1 MTQPEGHG
9 LGALTDDAL
18 LGGRLRLWQPA
29 AGFRA
34 GTDAVLLAAAC
45 PAQAGDTVLDMG
57 CGAGAVALCLGARV
71 PGVVLAGVDLQAGY
85 AVLAR
90 ANAARNGQEFEVH
103 AGDVARMP
111 GPLRRAFDH
120 VVTNPPYWGPGTAAA
135 DAGRDL
141 ALRGDA
147 TPLAGWVD
155 AARRR
160 LRPGGWLTLILG
172 ADRLADALVAMAG
185 GFGSLALLPL
195 APRAGRDAHRIVIR
209 ARKGARGPL
218 RLLSPFVLHAAP
230 RHAADAEDL
239 TPSAQAVLRKGAALF
254 TDPAGS
260 RESDVDLP

>member
-1 MTQPEGHG
+1 MTASEGHG

-45 PAQAGDTVLDMG
+45 PARAGETVLDMG

-71 PGVVLAGVDLQAGY
+71 PGVVLAGVEVQPGY
-85 AVLAR
+85 AALAR
-90 ANAARNGQEFEVH
+90 ANAARNALPFEVH
-103 AGDVARMP
+103 EGDVSDMP
-111 GPLRRAFDH
+111 RPLRRAFDH
-120 VVTNPPYWGPGTAAA
+120 VVTNPPYWGPGTAAT

-160 LRPGGWLTLILG
+160 LHPEGWLTLILG
-172 ADRLADALVAMAG
+172 ADRLSDALVALAG
-185 GFGSLALLPL
+185 RFGSLAVLPL
-195 APRAGRDAHRIVIR
+195 VPRAGRDAHRIVMR
-209 ARKGARGPL
+209 ARKGGRGPL

-239 TPSAQAVLRKGAALF
+239 TPGAQAVLRNGAALF
-254 TDPAGS
+254 ADRPGS
-260 RESDVDLP
+260 GESDADLP